1 MHGRFDQLAINAAF
15 AQPDIEGRFDGA
27 FADYLQAVSASRPI
41 VLFAFPPKAAGTF
54 LRTAAIHALNGQHI
68 RSVHAQGGRDAQFY
82 LPAFLAYYSGT
93 LGEAPMVTHVHM
105 QALPANR
112 HFIEALDL
120 YPAIMLRPIPDMLRS
135 FSDMMSA
142 HPNARIDALN
152 TAMPDE
158 YTSFPRKAD
167 FLVDVVAPWYASYY
181 ATWLE
186 WARDEPRRVCVLR
199 YASFRERPAHEL
211 ARALEHCGVP
221 RGEGDCAAAIACA
234 WSNRRSLRFNR
245 GEVGR
250 GQDFFT
256 AEQHARIARMLSY
269 FPVLDEWRAELCLR
283 APET

>member
-93 LGEAPMVTHVHM
+93 LGDAPMVTHVHM

-112 HFIEALDL
+112 HFIETLDL
-120 YPAIMLRPIPDMLRS
+120 DPVIMLRPIPDMLRS
-135 FSDMMSA
+135 FNDMMLCNDR
-142 HPNARIDALN
+142 PQIDALN
-152 TAMPDE
+152 TAMPGD
-158 YTSFPRKAD
+158 YAAFAHKAD
-167 FLVDVVAPWYASYY
+167 FLVDFVAPWYASYY

-186 WARDEPRRVCVLR
+186 WAQEQPERICILR
-199 YASFRERPAHEL
+199 YADFRERPAHVLGQAL
-211 ARALEHCGVP
+211 AHGGVLQS
-221 RGEGDCAAAIACA
+221 ESDCVAAIAQA
-234 WSNRRSLRFNR
+234 WGERRSLRFHR
-245 GEVGR
+245 GEHGR
-250 GQDFFT
+250 GQDFFN
-256 AEQHARIARMLSY
+256 ADQHARIARMLSY
-269 FPVLDEWRAELCLR
+269 FPVLDEWRAELLPPR
-283 APET
+283 A